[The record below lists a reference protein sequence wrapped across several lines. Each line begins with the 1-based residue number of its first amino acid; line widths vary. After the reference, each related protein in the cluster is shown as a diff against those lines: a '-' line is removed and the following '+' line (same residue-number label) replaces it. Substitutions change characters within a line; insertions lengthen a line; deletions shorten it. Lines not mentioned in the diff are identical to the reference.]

1 MFFFLF
7 LILLSGDF
15 MKQNLLLDAGVSL
28 EKEHLIAKKKE
39 RNVEIK
45 HYLLK
50 ESDEKIYRNRKGDYF
65 TLTFDDQVLYENSKT
80 LEKVFQKT
88 FKTFLAKYHKGNT
101 ILFVGLG
108 NSSILGDSFGTQVLN
123 KLIATNQYNDF
134 LTIPKVALFA
144 PETTNKTGISSFR
157 LIEMVVKDLQPDV
170 IILLDSFVTNQSKY
184 LNRTLEINDCG
195 MIFADQLR
203 SNKTISFKTFHI
215 PVLSIGFPTLLK
227 LHKTYLSK
235 YTLEEDLEI
244 ISSLVARSINHIL
257 MS

>member
-1 MFFFLF
+1 
-7 LILLSGDF
+7 

-28 EKEHLIAKKKE
+28 EKEHLLAEKKE
-39 RNVEIK
+39 KNVHIK
-45 HYLLK
+45 HYALK
-50 ESDEKIYRNRKGDYF
+50 EKDEKIYRNRKGDYF
-65 TLTFDDQVLYENSKT
+65 TISFDDKVLYENQKS
-80 LEKVFQKT
+80 LERVFQKT
-88 FKTFLAKYHKGNT
+88 FKTFLAKYHKGGT

-108 NSSILGDSFGTQVLN
+108 NSSILGDSFGTKVLQH
-123 KLIATNQYNDF
+123 LIATNQYNDF

-157 LIEMVVKDLQPDV
+157 LIEMVVKDLRPDV
-170 IILLDSFVTNQSKY
+170 IILLDSFVTNQTKY

-195 MIFADQLR
+195 IIFADQLR
-203 SNKTISFKTFHI
+203 SNKTISFETFHI

-235 YTLEEDLEI
+235 FSLEEDLEI
-244 ISSLVARSINHIL
+244 ITKLISQSINHII